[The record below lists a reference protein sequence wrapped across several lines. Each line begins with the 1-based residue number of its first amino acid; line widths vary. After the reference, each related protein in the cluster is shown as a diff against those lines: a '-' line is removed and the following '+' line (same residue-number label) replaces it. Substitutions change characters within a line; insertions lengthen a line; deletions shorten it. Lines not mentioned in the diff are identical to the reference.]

1 MKTVTF
7 NSNFGQFKNRLT
19 GQFPDELADTIAQ
32 CALADIL
39 YRVCG
44 SSADKKLGVVGK
56 KPKEGVTGYA
66 DRKSVSYSE
75 ANCAIIAKAV
85 DDKID
90 ELCGKGVEKPT
101 ADHDAY
107 NVLGLQFSIT
117 GQHVFGEVVS
127 AMVMATTLVD
137 AMGKDEA
144 VESAYLTVFD
154 AMGYTGGNDR
164 AKLIEFAHS
173 KGLGIR
179 PATK

>member
-7 NSNFGQFKNRLT
+7 SSNFGQFENRLS

-66 DRKSVSYSE
+66 DRKSVPYSE
-75 ANCAIIAKAV
+75 SNCVIINKAV
-85 DDKID
+85 DDKIK
-90 ELCGKGVEKPT
+90 ELE
-101 ADHDAY
+101 DQDAPEGAAY
-107 NVLGLQFSIT
+107 QSLALTFSIT
-117 GQHVFGEVVS
+117 GQHVFGEGVS
-127 AMVMATTLVD
+127 AMVMASTLVD
-137 AMGKDEA
+137 AMNKDA
-144 VESAYLTVFD
+144 NIKAAYQTVFE
-154 AMGYTGGNDR
+154 AMGYAGGDDR
-164 AKLIEFAHS
+164 TKLIEFAHS

-179 PATK
+179 PASK